1 MDMQLAPQLRRL
13 ACVMVALTIV
23 GAPMFGAFP
32 VSVPLSVL
40 VTAAGLLVASR
51 ASADFFGATS
61 KGAA

>member
-1 MDMQLAPQLRRL
+1 MPLARQLRRL
-13 ACVMVALTIV
+13 ACVMIALAIV

-51 ASADFFGATS
+51 ASVDLIAATS
-61 KGAA
+61 KSAA